1 MMQGQVLAGEL
12 FRPLIRR
19 DEDDDQNDELQPV
32 HSCSHWTAIISRA
45 QQQACGTAAR
55 RGMKKLE

>member
-1 MMQGQVLAGEL
+1 VMQGQVLAGEL

-45 QQQACGTAAR
+45 QQQA
-55 RGMKKLE
+55 